1 MYVHIPP
8 DQIPYMSYPQIKLSQ
23 NIVKKCL
30 KGNKANQMISAK
42 VVNIQPVFISL
53 QKFTRKQILEHL
65 YVEMKNWEIQ
75 NVAYNFSLL
84 SVYSLTFF

>member
-1 MYVHIPP
+1 
-8 DQIPYMSYPQIKLSQ
+8 
-23 NIVKKCL
+23 
-30 KGNKANQMISAK
+30 MISAK